1 MRSQR
6 SAFSQALAAAMGSRL
21 RTIRQS
27 QRLTMVVLASLSG
40 VDAATISRIERGRM
54 PGTLES
60 HFKLSRALGLTLAVL
75 YEGLEARLPQMETR
89 EVFFGESAI
98 ACPAPAHR

>member
-6 SAFSQALAAAMGSRL
+6 SALSRALANTIGTRL
-21 RTIRQS
+21 RTMRS
-27 QRLTMVVLASLSG
+27 TQRLPMVVLASLSG

-60 HFKLSRALGLTLAVL
+60 HLKLSRALGLTLAAL
-75 YEGLEARLPQMETR
+75 YEGLEARLPQTAIRDVFPR
-89 EVFFGESAI
+89 ESDVAV
-98 ACPAPAHR
+98 PTPAHW

>member
-6 SAFSQALAAAMGSRL
+6 SALSRALANTIGTRL
-21 RTIRQS
+21 RTVRS
-27 QRLTMVVLASLSG
+27 TQRLPMVVLASLSG

-60 HFKLSRALGLTLAVL
+60 HLKLSRALGLTLAAL
-75 YEGLEARLPQMETR
+75 YEGLGARLPQTALPDVVPR
-89 EVFFGESAI
+89 ESDVAV
-98 ACPAPAHR
+98 PTPAHW